1 MEFSYIRHRCPA
13 FGIITLKESSNEGKI
28 LGHNDER
35 KRDNFSSIQKRR
47 YYKIFIEGRSI
58 PPISNLDNIFLHKLT
73 AYQ

>member
-35 KRDNFSSIQKRR
+35 ERDNV
-47 YYKIFIEGRSI
+47 FIDSKKKVLQDIHRGEVN
-58 PPISNLDNIFLHKLT
+58 P
-73 AYQ
+73 AY